1 MAYRIAKKARV
12 FQYAYEAGRSSLKA
26 ALFLFVVFSLFLETG
41 MAFGAAP
48 FVNGFPASEDFFPIG
63 VWLQSPARARLYKL
77 IGINTFVGLWQ
88 GPTEEQLKALAQQ
101 GMFAV
106 AMQNDVGLKSPFNHV
121 IKGWIDADEPDNAQ
135 PIGLGLYGTCI
146 PAAKV
151 SQRFLEMKANDGTR
165 PVMVTFGEGIANES
179 WYGRGPCTGDQGYY
193 ATASK
198 NADVLGFDIYPVGT
212 PVREVK
218 GKLEYVARGVSKL
231 EQLAGGNKK
240 IWNAIEASVLDRK
253 QPLSPKELRT
263 EVWMSLIHGSSGI
276 VYFVHELSPFREDA
290 IFAHPEL
297 VSEVA
302 STNKLIQELAPVLN
316 SPSLPREADITAAV
330 PIAVLAKRKDGALY
344 VFAVSMRNEDTAAH
358 FQFSSIGD
366 GNAEV
371 IGESRSVAIR
381 AGAMEDRFEGYS
393 VHIYR
398 IALDSRG

>member
-1 MAYRIAKKARV
+1 MPYD
-12 FQYAYEAGRSSLKA
+12 RSWKRRYFSFVVLW
-26 ALFLFVVFSLFLETG
+26 LFVETG
-41 MAFGAAP
+41 TAFAASP
-48 FVNGFPASEDFFPIG
+48 FLNGFPAAEDFFPIG
-63 VWLQSPARARLYKL
+63 VWLQSPARAPVYKS

-106 AMQNDVGLKSPFNHV
+106 AMQNEVGLKSPFNHV

-135 PIGLGLYGTCI
+135 PIGLGLFGTCI

-198 NADVLGFDIYPVGT
+198 SADVLGFDIYPVGT

-231 EQLAGGNKK
+231 EQLAGANKK
-240 IWNAIEASVLDRK
+240 VWNAVEASVLDPKR
-253 QPLSPKELRT
+253 PLRPQELRA

-302 STNKLIQELAPVLN
+302 RTNKLIRELAPVLN
-316 SPSLPREADITAAV
+316 SPSLTSEVTITAAV
-330 PIAVLAKRKDGALY
+330 PIAVMAKRKNGALY
-344 VFAVSMRNEDTAAH
+344 VFAVSMRNEGTAAH
-358 FQFSSIGD
+358 FQFSSIRD

-371 IGESRSVAIR
+371 IGESQTVAVR
-381 AGAMEDRFEGYS
+381 AGAMDDRFEGYT

-398 IALDSRG
+398 IALDSNG